1 MKRFTVPMLMAVLV
15 AVGAASTFAGG
26 EECEKSAKAKTV
38 QASQKKADSR
48 CAKSAEECLSSMA
61 AKIQSKGWLG
71 IETEKTAD
79 GHYVVVAVA
88 DYSPAQKA
96 GFQKGDILGALNG
109 TSLYTEDKSELKK
122 IKSSLA
128 VGSKV
133 SYTVKRDGKKAV
145 VEATLGEVP
154 EQVMAQW
161 IGEHMLDQH
170 AHIEVASS

>member
-1 MKRFTVPMLMAVLV
+1 MKQITVPMLMTVLM
-15 AVGAASTFAGG
+15 AAGAASAFAGG
-26 EECEKSAKAKTV
+26 EECEKSAKAKAV

-48 CAKSAEECLSSMA
+48 CAKSAEECLSAMA

-71 IETEKTAD
+71 IETEQTAD
-79 GHYVVVAVA
+79 GHYKIVEVAN
-88 DYSPAQKA
+88 YSPAQKA
-96 GFQKGDILGALNG
+96 GFQKGDVLVALNG
-109 TSLYTEDKSELKK
+109 ASLYAEDKAELKK

-133 SYTVKRDGKKAV
+133 SYTVKRDGRKQV
-145 VEATLGEVP
+145 VEATLAEVP
-154 EQVMAQW
+154 QQVMAQW